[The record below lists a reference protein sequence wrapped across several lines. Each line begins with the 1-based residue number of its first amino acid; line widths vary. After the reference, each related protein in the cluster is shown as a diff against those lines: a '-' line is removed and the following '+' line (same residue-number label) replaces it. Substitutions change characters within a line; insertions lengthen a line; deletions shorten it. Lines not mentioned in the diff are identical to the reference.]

1 MTYLSRQPCLTQCG
15 FGRTDEMMRVFLAVG
30 IFGHAAAALNEAAGR
45 LSGLRLPGVR
55 VLPAGNIHLTLRFLG
70 DVNSEQA
77 AAVAEAL
84 SQVADRHSGS
94 TLYLG
99 ETGAF
104 PNRNRPRVLWIGL
117 TGDVSPLL
125 RLHEEIGQS
134 LSALGFEEEG
144 RRFTPHL
151 TVARIRERT
160 RPADRK
166 RALEAWME
174 TPISPGVPVPIRSVS
189 VMRSILS
196 SEGARYRR
204 LASFDLR
211 LQPDCR

>member
-1 MTYLSRQPCLTQCG
+1 
-15 FGRTDEMMRVFLAVG
+15 MMRVFLAVEV
-30 IFGHAAAALNEAAGR
+30 FGHTAAALDQAAGR
-45 LSGLRLPGVR
+45 LSDLRLRGVW
-55 VLPAGNIHLTLRFLG
+55 VVPAGNIHLTLRFLG
-70 DVNSEQA
+70 DVDSEQA
-77 AAVAEAL
+77 AAVAEAV
-84 SQVADRHSGS
+84 SQVTGRHSGS
-94 TLYLG
+94 TLYLRG
-99 ETGAF
+99 TGAF
-104 PNRNRPRVLWIGL
+104 PNHTRPRVLWVGL
-117 TGDVSPLL
+117 AGDVSPLL

-134 LSALGFEEEG
+134 LSPLGFEEER

-189 VMRSILS
+189 VMSSVLS

-211 LQPDCR
+211 VEQV

>member
-1 MTYLSRQPCLTQCG
+1 
-15 FGRTDEMMRVFLAVG
+15 MMRVFLAVEV
-30 IFGHAAAALNEAAGR
+30 FGHAAAALDQAAGR
-45 LSGLRLPGVR
+45 LSSLRLRGVR
-55 VLPAGNIHLTLRFLG
+55 VVPAGHIHLTLRFLG
-70 DVNSEQA
+70 DVDSEQA
-77 AAVAEAL
+77 VAVAEAL
-84 SQVADRHSGS
+84 SQVAGRHSGS

-99 ETGAF
+99 GTGAF
-104 PNRNRPRVLWIGL
+104 PNHTRPRVLWVGL
-117 TGDVSPLL
+117 AGDVRPLL
-125 RLHEEIGQS
+125 RLHEEVGKS
-134 LSALGFEEEG
+134 LSTLGFEEER

-166 RALEAWME
+166 RTLDAWME

-189 VMRSILS
+189 VMSSVLS

-211 LQPDCR
+211 VE